1 MAHSSDEAKRKYHR
15 EYKRKRRL
23 DPKFKDKE
31 LRRNRLAWRRNNNT
45 DTRDK
50 ARADRNKA
58 IQGLRNAGMVCP
70 KIAAVLGVSLNTV
83 LRNSSRATP
92 DKG

>member
-1 MAHSSDEAKRKYHR
+1 MPKPDKETREYNR
-15 EYKRKRRL
+15 EYKRRRRL
-23 DPKFKDKE
+23 DPKFKAKE
-31 LRRNRLAWRRNNNT
+31 LRLNRIAWRRNNNT
-45 DTRDK
+45 DARDE

-58 IQGLRNAGMVCP
+58 IQGLRNAGMNCP

-83 LRNSSRATP
+83 RRNSSRATP